1 MNYSTNWI
9 QTIMV
14 RLRSRNI
21 CRSAHQ
27 HQTTVGISD
36 TPLHPPRYL
45 ACYCSSIY
53 CSMKLFLVYSIVDQ
67 QYVSSLQYLNFCVV
81 FSLSP
86 EPVFFYCLIVKSS
99 STNPC
104 CICFVCVFADNIS
117 WHVFFL
123 FVQLSVFQ
131 QQKMSRLK
139 TQYS

>member
-53 CSMKLFLVYSIVDQ
+53 CSMKLFLVYSVVDQ

-86 EPVFFYCLIVKSS
+86 ES
-99 STNPC
+99 
-104 CICFVCVFADNIS
+104 
-117 WHVFFL
+117 VFFL
-123 FVQLSVFQ
+123 LFNNIFQLNHLPLILVVSVLCVFLQ
-131 QQKMSRLK
+131 TTFHGMFSFYLCNCPFFSNRKCQG
-139 TQYS
+139 